1 MLGHP
6 GPVRAVFDASADASR
21 RARATA
27 SRAASAWGID
37 EDSTA
42 DLLVVVNELVSNAVE
57 HARTPSVLTLDLHA
71 SLVLV
76 AVSDESAVPPVVRP
90 HDIRATRG
98 RGMQMVRAVS
108 ARWGHRTTGRGKT
121 VWAEVPV
128 VLL

>member
-1 MLGHP
+1 MLDHP
-6 GPVRAVFDASADASR
+6 GAVRAAFDASVDAAR

-27 SRAASAWGID
+27 SRAARAWGID

-42 DLLVVVNELVSNAVE
+42 DLLVVVNELVSNAAE

-90 HDIRATRG
+90 HDVRAIRG
-98 RGMQMVRAVS
+98 RGMQMIRAVS
-108 ARWGHRTTGRGKT
+108 ARWGHRTTARGKT